1 MAISPENLSRALSV
15 LGPPEKAVA
24 PETVWGQTEIFYPER
39 WTKRWPE
46 GLSLPWFLE
55 REESALSVSR
65 QRLFEL
71 GESVETEEDAVSF
84 YVAVCSWGAGTD
96 AQQTYRCVQPLHQ
109 PGAPGKLLEGL
120 RVASTESAVDGY
132 FTFKNYSQ
140 ARIKYLGPAFFTK
153 LLYFAAGRPTPADT
167 RHPLIL
173 DRRVAVALGWTKT
186 SGWRTSE
193 YSHYLDL
200 VEQLQERWRP
210 DLPTDVIEYTL
221 FQAGR
226 APNVPSI

>member
-1 MAISPENLSRALSV
+1 MDVSPEDLSTALAA
-15 LGPPEKAVA
+15 LGRPEEAVS
-24 PETVWGQTEIFYPER
+24 PDTVWQQTEIFYRER
-39 WTKRWPE
+39 WTKRWPKD
-46 GLSLPWFLE
+46 LPLPGFLKRSE
-55 REESALSVSR
+55 PALSVSR
-65 QRLFEL
+65 QRLFEF

-120 RVASTESAVDGY
+120 RVASLGSADEGY
-132 FTFKNYSQ
+132 FTFNNYSQ

-153 LLYFAAGRPTPADT
+153 LLYFAAGRPTPVDT

-173 DRRVAVALGWTKT
+173 DRRVAAALGWTKT

-193 YSHYLDL
+193 YSRYLDL
-200 VEQLQERWRP
+200 VEQLHERWRP

>member
-39 WTKRWPE
+39 WTKRWPKD
-46 GLSLPWFLE
+46 LPLPEFLE
-55 REESALSVSR
+55 RQEKALSVSR
-65 QRLFEL
+65 QRLFEF
-71 GESVETEEDAVSF
+71 GESIDTPEDAVSF
-84 YVAVCSWGAGTD
+84 YVAVCSWGTGTD

-109 PGAPGKLLEGL
+109 PGAPGRLLEGL
-120 RVASTESAVDGY
+120 KVAATGSGEEGY
-132 FTFKNYSQ
+132 FIFDHSGSAKV
-140 ARIKYLGPAFFTK
+140 KGLGPAFFTK
-153 LLYFAAGRPTPADT
+153 LLYFAAGRPAPADT

-173 DRRVAVALGWTKT
+173 DRRVAAALGWTKT

-193 YSHYLDL
+193 YSQYLDL

-226 APNVPSI
+226 GPNVPSI

>member
-1 MAISPENLSRALSV
+1 MAVSPENLSRALSV

-39 WTKRWPE
+39 WTKRWPKD
-46 GLSLPWFLE
+46 LPLPEFLE
-55 REESALSVSR
+55 RQEKALSVSR
-65 QRLFEL
+65 QRLFEF
-71 GESVETEEDAVSF
+71 GESMDTEEDAVNF

-120 RVASTESAVDGY
+120 KVASTGSADEGY
-132 FTFKNYSQ
+132 FTFNNYSQ

-186 SGWRTSE
+186 SGWSTAE
-193 YSHYLDL
+193 YSDYLDL
-200 VEQLQERWRP
+200 VEALHERWRP

-221 FQAGR
+221 FHAGR
-226 APNVPSI
+226 TPNAPSI